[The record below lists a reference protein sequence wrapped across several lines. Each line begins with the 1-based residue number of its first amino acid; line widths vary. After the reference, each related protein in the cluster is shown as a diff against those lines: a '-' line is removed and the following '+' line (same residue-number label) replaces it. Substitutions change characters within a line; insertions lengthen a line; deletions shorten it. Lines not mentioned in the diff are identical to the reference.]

1 VPAADEI
8 RACVA
13 DGFSDGELGAHFGRS
28 KSWALYMRRK
38 YAIAAAVP
46 QGHHA
51 DESPQAFG
59 HRPGS
64 ETLLAARDARWHRVN
79 GNYPAYAE
87 AQIRRFERAWAM
99 AHPRR
104 GAGSGEV
111 TARFFGDP
119 APGRARAGEGAR
131 AESVARTMSSACVAT
146 PLPTLPLKGGGEEVE
161 GRGEAKTTV
170 SSSSLSLTSSS
181 SSTSAL
187 PSSSS
192 ESPSISL
199 SSAASFSSP
208 SPLEGEGGEG
218 GGVSASTD
226 NAVACAR

>member
-1 VPAADEI
+1 VSWRAAANRARAARLAPAIAAPPTPAHAPVPAADEI

-64 ETLLAARDARWHRVN
+64 EAMLAERDARWHRAN
-79 GNYPAYAE
+79 GRYPDYAE
-87 AQIRRFERAWAM
+87 AQIRRFERAWAI

-104 GAGSGEV
+104 GAASGEV

-119 APGRARAGEGAR
+119 APGRMRAGEGAR
-131 AESVARTMSSACVAT
+131 AGAGAESAAAQ
-146 PLPTLPLKGGGEEVE
+146 
-161 GRGEAKTTV
+161 A
-170 SSSSLSLTSSS
+170 SSS
-181 SSTSAL
+181 SSMSASSSSDS

-192 ESPSISL
+192 
-199 SSAASFSSP
+199 AASLSSP
-208 SPLEGEGGEG
+208 SPLEGEGREG
-218 GGVSASTD
+218 GGVSAVL
-226 NAVACAR
+226 AAAGERR